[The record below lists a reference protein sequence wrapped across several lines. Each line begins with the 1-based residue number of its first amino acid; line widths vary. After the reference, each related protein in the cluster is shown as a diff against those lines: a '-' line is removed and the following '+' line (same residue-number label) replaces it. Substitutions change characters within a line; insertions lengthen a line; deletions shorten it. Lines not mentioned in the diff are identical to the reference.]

1 MPDDHGEIL
10 LELDGIV
17 VLRGG
22 NLAVDHVSLEVRGQE
37 IAALVGP
44 SGCGKTSLL
53 RAIAGLERCASGT
66 VRIAGRVM
74 SSEGCWIPAER
85 RAVGMVF
92 QEGALFP
99 HMTVRDNVR
108 YGVRGQPEERAR
120 VAHALDLVGISAVDR
135 RFPDQLSGGQQQLVA
150 LARALAPAPRI
161 VLLDE
166 PFANL
171 DAGLRV
177 RLREKVRRI
186 LRSARTTAILVT
198 HDQQEAL
205 SLADRVAVMQAG
217 RVLQVGAPEEVYNEP
232 ATVAVAEFI
241 GGGQLIACSVRRGRL
256 ASELGEL
263 PTDAPEGEARL
274 LVRPEDLRVLHPDA
288 PDGLEAELLDRR
300 FFGHDLLQEVR
311 LPSGRVV
318 EVRCTG
324 PAPGA
329 RGCRVRVA
337 LRSGSFPV
345 FRGDDATRYAAR
357 LSRSDPSRSGIN
369 PA

>member
-1 MPDDHGEIL
+1 MNLHTNRDGII
-10 LELDGIV
+10 LELNGIV

-22 NLAVDHVSLEVRGQE
+22 NPAVDHVSLEVRGKE
-37 IAALVGP
+37 IMALVGP

-66 VRIAGRVM
+66 VRIADRVVT
-74 SSEGCWIPAER
+74 SGSCWVAPEH

-99 HMTVRDNVR
+99 HMTVGENVR
-108 YGVRGQPEERAR
+108 YGVRGQPDERER
-120 VAHALDLVGISAVDR
+120 VSHALDLVGISALDR
-135 RFPDQLSGGQQQLVA
+135 RYPDQLSGGQQQLVA
-150 LARALAPAPRI
+150 LGRALAPAPRI

-217 RVLQVGAPEEVYNEP
+217 RVLQVGEPEQVYNEP
-232 ATVAVAEFI
+232 ASMAVAEFI
-241 GGGQLIACSVRRGRL
+241 GGGQLLTCAVHGGRL

-263 PTDAPEGEARL
+263 PTDAPDGEARV
-274 LVRPEDLRVLHPDA
+274 LVRPEDLRILNPDVPA
-288 PDGLEAELLDRR
+288 GAEGELLGRR
-300 FFGHDLLQEVR
+300 FFGHDLLQEIR
-311 LPSGRVV
+311 LPSGLVL
-318 EVRCTG
+318 EVRCHG
-324 PAPGA
+324 SVAGSPGD
-329 RGCRVRVA
+329 RVRVA
-337 LRSGSFPV
+337 LRSGSFRV
-345 FRGDDATRYAAR
+345 FRRDDPALYAAR
-357 LSRSDPSRSGIN
+357 FK